1 MRARGGGGWHEPK
14 SNQHCKKGRNQGNRG
29 SYFETSAELQKYFS
43 LKIARGQQ
51 AFIPQCQSWV

>member
-1 MRARGGGGWHEPK
+1 MRARGGDGWHETK
-14 SNQHCKKGRNQGNRG
+14 SDQHCKKGRNQGNRE

-51 AFIPQCQSWV
+51 AFIP